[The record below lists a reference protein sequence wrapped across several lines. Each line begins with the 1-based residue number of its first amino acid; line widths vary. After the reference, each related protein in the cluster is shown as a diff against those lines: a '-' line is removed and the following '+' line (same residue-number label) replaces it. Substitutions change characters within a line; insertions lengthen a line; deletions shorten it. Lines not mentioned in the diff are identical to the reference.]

1 MDPWLSSAW
10 AVWPQPWASPWG
22 AHPSCPVPSCQ
33 LAAALLP
40 WQSFSM
46 SVGAAPPS
54 SQQSHFWEAQ
64 GRGASPEASLHHGGP
79 RQGLD
84 PVEGGKAQ
92 GQESA
97 EEG

>member
-1 MDPWLSSAW
+1 
-10 AVWPQPWASPWG
+10 
-22 AHPSCPVPSCQ
+22 
-33 LAAALLP
+33 
-40 WQSFSM
+40 M